1 MNWKERKV
9 EMKKQNIRQDFEKAN
24 RAIQIE
30 LKCAKR
36 LFGYTLNA
44 YIYDGVF
51 IQDNLIIYFK
61 KWMWKV
67 PVQLKQNDNVT
78 NFYNGTLLIG
88 KVGFQLKVNNMYLKR
103 YQFIE
108 KIGKSHSGS
117 HRGRKCSNKG
127 YS

>member
-9 EMKKQNIRQDFEKAN
+9 EMK
-24 RAIQIE
+24 
-30 LKCAKR
+30 
-36 LFGYTLNA
+36 
-44 YIYDGVF
+44 
-51 IQDNLIIYFK
+51 
-61 KWMWKV
+61 
-67 PVQLKQNDNVT
+67 KQNDNVT

-117 HRGRKCSNKG
+117 HRVFEKSGHLL
-127 YS
+127 

>member
-51 IQDNLIIYFK
+51 KII
-61 KWMWKV
+61 
-67 PVQLKQNDNVT
+67 
-78 NFYNGTLLIG
+78 
-88 KVGFQLKVNNMYLKR
+88 
-103 YQFIE
+103 
-108 KIGKSHSGS
+108 
-117 HRGRKCSNKG
+117 
-127 YS
+127 

>member
-1 MNWKERKV
+1 
-9 EMKKQNIRQDFEKAN
+9 
-24 RAIQIE
+24 
-30 LKCAKR
+30 LKCLKR

-44 YIYDGVF
+44 YIYDRVF

-78 NFYNGTLLIG
+78 NFNNGTLLIG

-103 YQFIE
+103 YQFLE
-108 KIGKSHSGS
+108 KIGKSQKKICAHAK
-117 HRGRKCSNKG
+117 H
-127 YS
+127 

>member
-1 MNWKERKV
+1 MN
-9 EMKKQNIRQDFEKAN
+9 KQNVNQDFEKEN
-24 RAIQIE
+24 SAIRIE
-30 LKCAKR
+30 LKFVKQ

-51 IQDNLIIYFK
+51 IQDNLIIHFK

-67 PVQLKQNDNVT
+67 PVQLKQNDNIT

-88 KVGFQLKVNNMYLKR
+88 KVGFLLKVNNIYLKR
-103 YQFIE
+103 YQILE

-117 HRGRKCSNKG
+117 HRVFKKWSLTITDLNC
-127 YS
+127 